1 MSKKSKVQ
9 NSPYVEADVTGQVT
23 RELPILI
30 KETDSGYFDYVDKKN
45 VDYTYAFHQIYNR
58 ADETVDKEFQKE
70 IRRRFSMCDI
80 EYRSCVS
87 EATALRISEEVLNE
101 IRDEEIEE
109 LKTMYADEDAT
120 PDKRFK
126 ILNKIASLKRQHTQ
140 NAVFGGRSAL
150 KALTKAYNRISEA
163 EMNIPRLYNEIEELE
178 AKLQDKEISKRDFK
192 RTKYIINVKKQRINQ
207 LRERSNNASKRIP
220 KLKKELQE
228 SRIMDTFLMGEA
240 NRKGNRFVDFDLKNG
255 KLTLK
260 ITGNEKYDI
269 YVKIPKKFEEQ
280 LRTVQEL
287 IDRKE
292 ISVSVHINR
301 KYIKLS
307 YDIAVV
313 NGYSLDRKT
322 LRKEVK
328 EIKSYNYPEEIEKE
342 KIKESYKNQYNI
354 QKEKM
359 LEGKIEG
366 RSVNIDLN
374 PGDIGYCVLQK
385 DDTAEEGYRIIAA
398 GRLSWKSLMNKDGTA
413 SSSAKAKRMNNK
425 RKNAVA
431 LALKLLFNIAI
442 HYKCSEF
449 IMEDLDFSDTDVSD
463 KSRESNR
470 KCKNIWYRELSEKI
484 INRRCVENGIR
495 LIKTNACHTSFMGNI
510 KHDFCDSTN
519 ASVEIG
525 RRGLLRYNGGSF
537 YPQMTM
543 RDRDT
548 MTRVAASG
556 DKGDAHDF
564 TCESWKTA
572 YKSCRNCYTKK
583 ADFEHRYR
591 TALGESP

>member
-1 MSKKSKVQ
+1 MKK
-9 NSPYVEADVTGQVT
+9 
-23 RELPILI
+23 
-30 KETDSGYFDYVDKKN
+30 
-45 VDYTYAFHQIYNR
+45 
-58 ADETVDKEFQKE
+58 
-70 IRRRFSMCDI
+70 
-80 EYRSCVS
+80 
-87 EATALRISEEVLNE
+87 
-101 IRDEEIEE
+101 
-109 LKTMYADEDAT
+109 
-120 PDKRFK
+120 
-126 ILNKIASLKRQHTQ
+126 
-140 NAVFGGRSAL
+140 
-150 KALTKAYNRISEA
+150 
-163 EMNIPRLYNEIEELE
+163 
-178 AKLQDKEISKRDFK
+178 
-192 RTKYIINVKKQRINQ
+192 
-207 LRERSNNASKRIP
+207 
-220 KLKKELQE
+220 
-228 SRIMDTFLMGEA
+228 
-240 NRKGNRFVDFDLKNG
+240 
-255 KLTLK
+255 
-260 ITGNEKYDI
+260 
-269 YVKIPKKFEEQ
+269 
-280 LRTVQEL
+280 
-287 IDRKE
+287 
-292 ISVSVHINR
+292 
-301 KYIKLS
+301 
-307 YDIAVV
+307 
-313 NGYSLDRKT
+313 
-322 LRKEVK
+322 
-328 EIKSYNYPEEIEKE
+328 
-342 KIKESYKNQYNI
+342 KIKESYKNQSKI

-398 GRLSWKSLMNKDGTA
+398 GRLSWESLMNKDGAA

-431 LALKLLFNIAI
+431 LALKLLFNVAI

-449 IMEDLDFSDTDVSD
+449 IMEDLDFSDTAVSD

-470 KCKNIWYRELSEKI
+470 KCNNIWYRKLSDNI

-495 LIKTNACHTSFMGNI
+495 LVKTNACYTSFMGNI

-548 MTRVAASG
+548 MMSVAVSG